1 MYSVHSNGLELTLA
15 TRRLSGPLVPGRH
28 PHVAVVVNYLVRAPA
43 VVLMGLL
50 LVAPALY
57 TVGLGALT
65 HPGLALGCGL
75 QLFGGGTLLIVDRRR
90 LRTGM
95 AALPSLFAFTAW
107 VFAAAL
113 GLGCLAAGSLVVWR
127 QLPRASRSAY
137 LHTAGWVALAIVL
150 VGVALVLAWPSRRL
164 PWLWWPFIVPFGVS
178 AFTPGIAFRLILETV
193 TRGRYFSSVAAE
205 RYAFEAVLVA
215 AFVWTWLG
223 LLVGLFRAAILAI
236 EDDPVRAPELAGGP
250 RWLMPIRLWTQVR
263 PVASV
268 AFLVVAVAAA
278 RVFDAVLGAVP
289 RSLQHDVGT
298 ATVEWWR
305 LNSACEANSCGE
317 AAAYALPLTA
327 ALVLAALFAQDRIN
341 VRRPSGPR
349 PLRPRPSAWR
359 EHLPLWR
366 AIPRWLLVGVAVL
379 VVLSPIGELVY
390 VALHGTVGPKAVG
403 VPAVT
408 IDPALR
414 DALRTTLTVAVP
426 ATVMVVAFAL
436 PVAHWLAAARVRIAV
451 PCLVILTVLP
461 AQMYLGALQRV
472 IGSSGWFGSAPR
484 RARGERRRP
493 AARHHGRDGN
503 TLRTATIGE
512 PDQSGRGGAD
522 AAGALPAGRSPA
534 RRRGSR
540 HHRDARVAGRARSAA
555 PQARRGS
562 HAVGAGARSSGT
574 RRGRAPLVRE
584 RGAPALSPPAQLC
597 ATGRTGT
604 GTGEQHPAEPRS
616 RGGAGSGGDRRRAG
630 HLVRAHR
637 TRGGQPGYGRRPAR
651 PRPGGSDGDDHVR
664 DPIRPAA
671 CPGRNPCDGAGA
683 ATGALQPVDGVP
695 QPARSRPAPTGTGG
709 LGHHGRE
716 SEQGGQPPG
725 TGVVVAT
732 ARRRRR

>member
-28 PHVAVVVNYLVRAPA
+28 PHVEVVVNYLVRAPA

-57 TVGLGALT
+57 TVGLGART

-75 QLFGGGTLLIVDRRR
+75 QLFGGGTLLVVDRRR

-95 AALPSLFAFTAW
+95 AALPNLLAFTVWA
-107 VFAAAL
+107 FAAAL

-127 QLPRASRSAY
+127 ELPRASRSAY

-178 AFTPGIAFRLILETV
+178 AFTSGIAFRLLLETA
-193 TRGRYFSSVAAE
+193 TRGRYFSGVAAE

-236 EDDPVRAPELAGGP
+236 EDDPVRAPELAGA

-278 RVFDAVLGAVP
+278 RVFAAVLGAVP

-366 AIPRWLLVGVAVL
+366 AIPRRLLVGVAVL
-379 VVLSPIGELVY
+379 VVLSPIAELVY
-390 VALHGTVGPKAVG
+390 VALHGTIGPKVVG

-472 IGSSGWFGSAPR
+472 IGSSGWFGTLVPLIFTHAAAGLPISILVLRGALLAP
-484 RARGERRRP
+484 AYTP
-493 AARHHGRDGN
+493 AADALYGLAS
-503 TLRTATIGE
+503 LRTIVARLRAVVPAVVAVAVLEFIQVWNDFFIGLLVN
-512 PDQSGRGGAD
+512 GTGG
-522 AAGALPAGRSPA
+522 SPWSLLLWGYT
-534 RRRGSR
+534 RQF
-540 HHRDARVAGRARSAA
+540 DE
-555 PQARRGS
+555 
-562 HAVGAGARSSGT
+562 SS
-574 RRGRAPLVRE
+574 
-584 RGAPALSPPAQLC
+584 AQL
-597 ATGRTGT
+597 
-604 GTGEQHPAEPRS
+604 
-616 RGGAGSGGDRRRAG
+616 
-630 HLVRAHR
+630 
-637 TRGGQPGYGRRPAR
+637 
-651 PRPGGSDGDDHVR
+651 
-664 DPIRPAA
+664 
-671 CPGRNPCDGAGA
+671 
-683 ATGALQPVDGVP
+683 ATGALVSAVVP
-695 QPARSRPAPTGTGG
+695 LVLLLVCWRRWLVPGLAGGARI
-709 LGHHGRE
+709 
-716 SEQGGQPPG
+716 
-725 TGVVVAT
+725 
-732 ARRRRR
+732 